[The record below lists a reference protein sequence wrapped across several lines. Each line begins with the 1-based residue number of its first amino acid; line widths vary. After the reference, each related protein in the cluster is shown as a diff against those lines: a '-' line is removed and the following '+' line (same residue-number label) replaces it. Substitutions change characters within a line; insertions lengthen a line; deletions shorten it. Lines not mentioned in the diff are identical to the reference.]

1 MGARRSVT
9 VMKTL
14 AAFVFIM
21 VGLSGCTSDSQD
33 ELQNRK
39 LLYDA
44 IDHEI
49 VVKELRAQS
58 IPFRVDP
65 EGGIW
70 YSSRDTKSVDAIMSR
85 VKSERSKPASNYE
98 NPDDMRRFK
107 ELLNL
112 AGIPFRT
119 AQRGGRE
126 WVTWEE
132 RDEVRVRDIQV
143 QVERESDERERR
155 RRGVGTAVK

>member
-1 MGARRSVT
+1 VT

-14 AAFVFIM
+14 AAFAFVIL
-21 VGLSGCTSDSQD
+21 GLSGCSRDSQD
-33 ELQNRK
+33 DLQNRK
-39 LLYDA
+39 LLYDT

-49 VVKELRAQS
+49 VVKELRTQGIS
-58 IPFRVDP
+58 FRVDP

-70 YSSRDTKSVDAIMSR
+70 YSPRDTKTVDAIMSQ

-98 NPDDMRRFK
+98 NPEDMRRFK

-126 WVTWEE
+126 WVIWEE
-132 RDEVRVRDIQV
+132 RDEVRVKDIQI
-143 QVERESDERERR
+143 QVEQESDERERR
-155 RRGVGTAVK
+155 IRGAGTVVK